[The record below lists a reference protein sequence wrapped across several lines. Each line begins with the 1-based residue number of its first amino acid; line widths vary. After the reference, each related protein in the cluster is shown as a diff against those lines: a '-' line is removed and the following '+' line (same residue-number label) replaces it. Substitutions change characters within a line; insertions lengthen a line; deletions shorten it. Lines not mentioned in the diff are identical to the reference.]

1 VSASTAGAAA
11 APRVSGLLAAR
22 AADYREHLDRVGP
35 LPRLDK
41 GGLLSAVADAR
52 LTGRGGGHFPTARK
66 LALVAGSRNALVVAN
81 AAEGEPASS
90 KDRVLLGEA
99 PHLVLD
105 GLALVGRIVG
115 VRTTSLVGPPD
126 LLDTVVAGALAERHE
141 RVRLVAVPEGFV
153 TGQETSVVAAVQGR
167 PAKPVTLTAPLVASG
182 IDGRPALVLNVET
195 LAHLALI
202 ARYGAAWWR
211 SRGVP
216 EDPGTRLVTISGAV
230 QWPGVWEARGG
241 STLGDIIGAAGGATE
256 PLQALL
262 VGGYHGGWVPW
273 HREATGQPFTR
284 DALQRYHTGPG
295 AGVVVALSARHC
307 GLRAAAGVAAY
318 LAGESAGQCGP
329 CLNGLPTIAGH
340 LDTLAY
346 GRSTTKTVDELRRL
360 SDVVDGRGACRHPD
374 GTARFVRSTL
384 RTFAREVEH
393 HLAGDCTAAAEEPID
408 ATRRMTWLQS

>member
-1 VSASTAGAAA
+1 MSAATGAAA

-22 AADYREHLDRVGP
+22 AADRREHLDRVGP
-35 LPRLDK
+35 LPRLDA
-41 GGLLSAVADAR
+41 GQLLSAVADAR

-66 LALVAGSRNALVVAN
+66 LALVAGSRNAIVVGN

-105 GLALVGRIVG
+105 GLALAGRIVG
-115 VRTTSLVGPPD
+115 VRQTFLAGPAD
-126 LLDTVVAGALAERHE
+126 LLDGVVAGALAERRD
-141 RVRLVAVPEGFV
+141 RVRLVDVPEGFV
-153 TGQETSVVAAVQGR
+153 TGQETAVVAAALGR
-167 PAKPVTLTAPLVASG
+167 PPKPAMLTGPLVAEG
-182 IDGRPALVLNVET
+182 LDGRPALVLNVET

-202 ARYGAAWWR
+202 ARFGAAWWR

-216 EDPGTRLVTISGAV
+216 DDPGTRLVTISGAV

-241 STLGDIIGAAGGATE
+241 STLEDIVTAAGGATE

-273 HREATGQPFTR
+273 HREAAERRFTR
-284 DALQRYHTGPG
+284 EALQPYHAGPG
-295 AGVVVALSARHC
+295 AGVVVALPARSC

-329 CLNGLPTIAGH
+329 CRNGLPAIAGH
-340 LDTLAY
+340 LDTLAH
-346 GRSTTKTVDELRRL
+346 GRSTQKTVAELHRL
-360 SDVVDGRGACRHPD
+360 GDVVDGRGACRHPD

-384 RTFAREVEH
+384 HTFAREVEH
-393 HLAGDCTAAAEEPID
+393 HLAGSCTAPAEETID